1 MKYPFIQLV
10 HVVKDVQVKHGEV
23 HCTHLSAFGY
33 VIVGHSVRHS
43 PLSKKYLMQ

>member
-1 MKYPFIQLV
+1 MKYSFKQLV
-10 HVVKDVQVKHGEV
+10 HVVADEQVKHGET

-43 PLSKKYLMQ
+43 PLSKKYLIQ